1 MIIGS
6 ILETS
11 IDNAAQTSGMN
22 GNSLLLFNTTNDAV
36 EWAIAQSQRIVYGS
50 TGQVINA
57 LTMVINTKTNSRRW
71 WFGGTE
77 YTG

>member
-11 IDNAAQTSGMN
+11 VDSAAQTSGTN
-22 GNSLLLFNTTNDAV
+22 GNSLLYFYTWADAI
-36 EWAIAQSQRIVYGS
+36 EWATLQSERTVYGS
-50 TGQVINA
+50 TGQVINS
-57 LTMVINTKTNSRRW
+57 LTMIINTKTNQRRW

-77 YTG
+77 WTA